1 MAGKNPV
8 VDDDM
13 PAGAVSPDDETV
25 NFGAGVD
32 DNESLDLSGVNE
44 NQPMKLIP
52 NGPYPATVVHAE
64 WKKSNSGNK
73 MYEVRFRMQDPDDGK
88 NRTLF
93 FHATATPDTM
103 SRLKKFL
110 KTVAPDIDWDQP
122 FNPAERAA
130 VLVMDDEGNPR
141 RARITVGTETYNNNL
156 RNRITKVE
164 PAGDA
169 DFFTTTED

>member
-103 SRLKKFL
+103 SRS
-110 KTVAPDIDWDQP
+110 
-122 FNPAERAA
+122 
-130 VLVMDDEGNPR
+130 R
-141 RARITVGTETYNNNL
+141 RTSTGISRSTLLRGRRSWLWTTRGT
-156 RNRITKVE
+156 RVE
-164 PAGDA
+164 LASR
-169 DFFTTTED
+169 